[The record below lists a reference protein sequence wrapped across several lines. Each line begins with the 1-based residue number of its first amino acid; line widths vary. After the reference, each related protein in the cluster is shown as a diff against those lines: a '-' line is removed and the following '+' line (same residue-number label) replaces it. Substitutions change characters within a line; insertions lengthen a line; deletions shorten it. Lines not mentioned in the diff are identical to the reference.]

1 MWKTALVAAAFASTC
16 VVPALAASCA
26 AEIEL
31 LETRYHLTAAL
42 PQGDARAGSAETP
55 ATSESRGTSASDK
68 LAPSG
73 GVLAPPEG
81 GRTAV
86 IEPPGSGATPAPP
99 AVPPHAAQGPS
110 QSSAELSVA
119 KRTQMQAH
127 LNAAREADAR
137 GDEKQC
143 FERLGA
149 AREIPGG

>member
-1 MWKTALVAAAFASTC
+1 MWKTALVAAVFASTC
-16 VVPALAASCA
+16 VVPALATSCA
-26 AEIEL
+26 AEIEE
-31 LETRYHLTAAL
+31 LETRYRLTAAL
-42 PQGDARAGSAETP
+42 PKGEAPAGAAETP

-86 IEPPGSGATPAPP
+86 IEPPKAGATPTPS

-110 QSSAELSVA
+110 PGSAGLNAA

-127 LNAAREADAR
+127 LNAAREAAAR

-149 AREIPGG
+149 AREIPGD